1 MRKGFSD
8 EEKEKERLYLKSIV
22 FELWA
27 VENNCLNAKLWTG
40 FWIERRIKM
49 GNKKQNRL
57 ERTRRT
63 PFKGNR
69 HTSSLKDGVS
79 SQAQEK
85 VIPSDE
91 ANAIELDSSPAI
103 SASAKKL
110 RGGGGGGVN
119 SDQF

>member
-1 MRKGFSD
+1 
-8 EEKEKERLYLKSIV
+8 
-22 FELWA
+22 
-27 VENNCLNAKLWTG
+27 
-40 FWIERRIKM
+40 M

-79 SQAQEK
+79 SQAQEE
-85 VIPSDE
+85 VIPGDE

-110 RGGGGGGVN
+110 RLCRGGGGGG
-119 SDQF
+119 

>member
-1 MRKGFSD
+1 
-8 EEKEKERLYLKSIV
+8 
-22 FELWA
+22 
-27 VENNCLNAKLWTG
+27 
-40 FWIERRIKM
+40 M

-69 HTSSLKDGVS
+69 HTSSLKVC
-79 SQAQEK
+79 SQAQEE
-85 VIPSDE
+85 VIPGDE

-110 RGGGGGGVN
+110 RLSIEGGGGGVN